1 MTTKVTKRNQFHPPH
16 AYTVASTSSHPNVF
30 VASLINSSLLFHS
43 YTHSY
48 LSAMSNRRGHLS
60 RKIPNAINRP
70 APPKAHVPRERSP
83 LSRMDLELLRQAEA
97 EGKSQ
102 VGGVRSDH
110 THLDGRRRSKNSL
123 SPV

>member
-1 MTTKVTKRNQFHPPH
+1 MTTEVTKRNQIHPPH
-16 AYTVASTSSHPNVF
+16 AYTTSRVNQFSAKCFRRDVPHQFLSTSP
-30 VASLINSSLLFHS
+30 

-48 LSAMSNRRGHLS
+48 LPIMSSRRGHLS

-97 EGKSQ
+97 EGKWQ
-102 VGGVRSDH
+102 VGVRSDH
-110 THLDGRRRSKNSL
+110 THLDAR
-123 SPV
+123 